1 MKIDR
6 AKYLANALVNNQ
18 MSRQELEDF
27 LSGLGDEEIL
37 QIYSEIFEG
46 HFGRLI
52 EKKDGRVPPPR
63 GE

>member
-6 AKYLANALVNNQ
+6 AKYLANALVKNQ
-18 MSRQELEDF
+18 LSRQELEDF

-37 QIYSEIFEG
+37 QIYSEIFED

-52 EKKDGRVPPPR
+52 EKDDRRIPPPE
-63 GE
+63 G